1 MTSLYSGNLPKFD
14 PQQPRTNGTRKTSHY
29 DSLRKDSNSGSNHRD
44 DPFNPPASSHHVFT
58 PNKSLVTYRDE
69 FPRHVAPPRSYS
81 GNRPPLD
88 LPLHGSLTA
97 NQKRSYL
104 EAFDVVAESAQA
116 QPPHSLQSLYYQQQE
131 NSLLAAQNHFDPIVD
146 HPTMD
151 TVKHIAVEACKNLW
165 RGTSLLFFALRAS
178 VAFAYNAVYTSD
190 TKRRRVANSASSLG
204 EFAESDA
211 RTNHYLTQSAHEEG
225 QDVELQ
231 ILGSRQVQQYPSRV
245 PGAFVDHQYEDYY
258 AKAAPEQMRAAKAN
272 TTIQE
277 PPQAHLRSSNT
288 SYDDSLHFNGSF
300 AASSPHFKSSKS
312 LKDEFESIETSNQS
326 FTPMKLP
333 KRTSVA
339 LDNVLKPNRTPSY
352 GTTFLQRPLEGP
364 VVGHKPNKKFTE
376 RLYNA
381 FSGNYKPPPTV
392 VPESSF
398 DASHLES
405 QDRTQSVFSAWGNRS
420 AAVDREDEVEDARQ
434 RHATQLYR
442 QHQAELEKSLQEAS
456 QGDYRES
463 YEVLEARRQ
472 QIQEQIERQK
482 AQAEGR
488 PVRGKKAPGAFLDL
502 SSEQL
507 KQVDDLWRS
516 SPHNVII
523 DKFRIDLKGDDIH
536 KLKDGRWLNDNVI
549 NFYFAM
555 ITERSKQS
563 EGKLPVIGCM
573 VTQFFKNLQEKG
585 YQGVARWA
593 KRAGIDV
600 TKADYVFFPLNLNNN
615 HWCLAV
621 LDNVNKQIRQHD
633 SLNGD
638 GTRNLH
644 MIKDYLRQEAEKM
657 HPGSGGMF
665 DDYEIVARAE
675 SPQQFNGV
683 DCGVFTCQNIEL
695 MARNAPLS
703 YSQEDMPT
711 VRRRIVYEVCTAEFL
726 TSAGSSKL

>member
-1 MTSLYSGNLPKFD
+1 MTSLYSGKLPVFD
-14 PQQPRTNGTRKTSHY
+14 PQQPRQNGSRKTSHY
-29 DSLRKDSNSGSNHRD
+29 DSLRKDSNSHHD
-44 DPFNPPASSHHVFT
+44 DPFNPSVNRPERAFT
-58 PNKSLVTYRDE
+58 PNKSLVSYKDD
-69 FPRHVAPPRSYS
+69 FPRQQPPQRTVSS
-81 GNRPPLD
+81 NRGALD

-104 EAFDVVAESAQA
+104 EAFNVVGETAHAK
-116 QPPHSLQSLYYQQQE
+116 PPPQSLYYTE
-131 NSLLAAQNHFDPIVD
+131 EDNSLLAAHNHFDPIVD
-146 HPTMD
+146 SPNMD
-151 TVKHIAVEACKNLW
+151 TVKTIAVEACKNLW

-178 VAFAYNAVYTSD
+178 VVFAYRVVSTSES
-190 TKRRRVANSASSLG
+190 KRRKVSNPNI
-204 EFAESDA
+204 AESDA
-211 RTNHYLTQSAHEEG
+211 AMNHYLAQDAHNEG

-231 ILGSRQVQQYPSRV
+231 ILGSREVEQYPSRM
-245 PGAFVDHQYEDYY
+245 PGAFVDHQYDDYY
-258 AKAAPEQMRAAKAN
+258 ARAAPEQMRAAKAS
-272 TTIQE
+272 TTVQE

-300 AASSPHFKSSKS
+300 AASSPHFKPSKS
-312 LKDEFESIETSNQS
+312 LQGEFESVDASNQS

-333 KRTSVA
+333 KRAPAHV
-339 LDNVLKPNRTPSY
+339 DVLKPSRVPSY
-352 GTTFLQRPLEGP
+352 GTTFLQRPLDAP
-364 VVGHKPNKKFTE
+364 QVSQKPNKKFTE

-381 FSGNYKPPPTV
+381 FSGNYMPPPTV

-405 QDRTQSVFSAWGNRS
+405 QDRTQSVFSAWSNKSGV
-420 AAVDREDEVEDARQ
+420 ADLADEEEDARQ
-434 RHATQLYR
+434 RQAAQQYR
-442 QHQAELEKSLQEAS
+442 LQQAELERSLQEAS
-456 QGDYRES
+456 QVEYQES

-482 AQAEGR
+482 ALAEGR
-488 PVRGKKAPGAFLDL
+488 PVRSKKAPGAFLDMT
-502 SSEQL
+502 SEQL
-507 KQVDDLWRS
+507 KQVDGLWRS
-516 SPHNVII
+516 SPRNVII
-523 DKFRIDLKGDDIH
+523 DKFRIDIKGDDIH
-536 KLKDGRWLNDNVI
+536 KLKDGKWLNDNVI
-549 NFYFAM
+549 NFYFSM
-555 ITERSKQS
+555 ISERSKKA

-585 YQGVARWA
+585 YSGVARWA

-633 SLNGD
+633 SLSGD

-644 MIKDYLRQEAEKM
+644 IIKDYLRQEAEKM
-657 HPGSGGMF
+657 HPGSGSMF
-665 DDYEIVARAE
+665 DDYEIVPRAE
-675 SPQQFNGV
+675 SPQQYNGV

-726 TSAGSSKL
+726 THAQGKL

>member
-14 PQQPRTNGTRKTSHY
+14 PQQPRYNGTRKTSHY
-29 DSLRKDSNSGSNHRD
+29 DSLRKDSNSHHD
-44 DPFNPPASSHHVFT
+44 DPFNPSTNRPDRVFT
-58 PNKSLVTYRDE
+58 PNKSLVSYRDD
-69 FPRHVAPPRSYS
+69 FPRQQVQERTFS
-81 GNRPPLD
+81 GNKGALD

-104 EAFDVVAESAQA
+104 EAFNVIGETGHSK
-116 QPPHSLQSLYYQQQE
+116 PPPQSLYYQPE
-131 NSLLAAQNHFDPIVD
+131 DNSLLAVQNHFDPIVD

-151 TVKHIAVEACKNLW
+151 TVKHIALEACKNLW

-190 TKRRRVANSASSLG
+190 TKRRRVSNPNTNQG

-211 RTNHYLTQSAHEEG
+211 RLNHYLAQNAHEEG
-225 QDVELQ
+225 QDVELE
-231 ILGSRQVQQYPSRV
+231 IIGSRQVEQYPSRV
-245 PGAFVDHQYEDYY
+245 PGAFVDHQYDDYY
-258 AKAAPEQMRAAKAN
+258 SKAAPEQMRAAKAS
-272 TTIQE
+272 TSVQE
-277 PPQAHLRSSNT
+277 PPQAHLRSSNN

-300 AASSPHFKSSKS
+300 AASSPHFKPSKS
-312 LKDEFESIETSNQS
+312 LQDEFESIDASNQS

-333 KRTSVA
+333 KRTAASTVA
-339 LDNVLKPNRTPSY
+339 AENVLKPNRVPSY

-364 VVGHKPNKKFTE
+364 VVGQKPNKKFTE

-392 VPESSF
+392 VPETSF

-405 QDRTQSVFSAWGNRS
+405 QDRTQSVFSAWSNKSG
-420 AAVDREDEVEDARQ
+420 AVDHDDEVEDARQ
-434 RHATQLYR
+434 RHAAQLYR
-442 QHQAELEKSLQEAS
+442 QHQAELEQSLQEAS
-456 QGDYRES
+456 RMDFKES

-488 PVRGKKAPGAFLDL
+488 PVRSKKAPGAFLDL
-502 SSEQL
+502 TSEQL

-555 ITERSKQS
+555 ITERSKKA

-585 YQGVARWA
+585 YSGVARWA

-644 MIKDYLRQEAEKM
+644 IIKDYLRQEAEKM

-665 DDYEIVARAE
+665 DEYEIVSRAE

-695 MARNAPLS
+695 MARNAPLN

-711 VRRRIVYEVCTAEFL
+711 IRRRIVYEVCTAEFL
-726 TSAGSSKL
+726 THAQGKL